1 VTGLEVNGSYLY
13 LSSVN
18 QNACYRYLLPDLT
31 GRIAHRTYVGY
42 SQTKDIAISAATP
55 GDNIWVAASNTTHTL
70 RLYNASNQ
78 VIDFIEPSLVPYA
91 TGVTMD
97 PDGFLWV
104 ADPTNDKIY
113 KIDLTLSVED
123 EETQGVP
130 GFSIRAGANPFV
142 GAVTLFV
149 EGIPSAEVEI
159 LDISGRTVASGT
171 AQGAFIWDGTFQG
184 APAPSGGYIAL
195 VRGESGTLR
204 TLSLIK
210 L

>member
-1 VTGLEVNGSYLY
+1 MTGLEISGSYLY

-18 QNACYRYLLPDLT
+18 QNACYRYSMPGVS
-31 GRIAHRTYVGY
+31 GRTIYRTYVGY
-42 SQTKDIAISAATP
+42 SQTKDIAINSE
-55 GDNIWVAASNTTHTL
+55 NHIWVAANHATHTL

-78 VIDFIEPSLVPYA
+78 MIDFIEPSLVPYA

-97 PDGFLWV
+97 PEGYLWV
-104 ADPTNDKIY
+104 ADPVNDKIY
-113 KIDLTLSVED
+113 KIELLTSIEG
-123 EETQGVP
+123 EETAGIP

-142 GAVTLFV
+142 GAVTLFI
-149 EGIPSAEVEI
+149 EGMSTAEVEI

-171 AQGAFIWDGTFQG
+171 ARGAFIWDGTCQG
-184 APAPSGGYIAL
+184 VPAPSGGYIAL
-195 VRGESGTLR
+195 VRGESGNVR